1 MPSACGLAAAVV
13 WTALKMVHVPAPQG
27 RRRKLQRNTGALRGV
42 VKRGEGL
49 FWSGLYNAFLF
60 TAAIFAVPF
69 YGLKMLLT
77 GKYRKSLGPKFGLLS
92 PVIAPLMQ
100 GDPRIWVH
108 AVSVGEVT
116 AAAPIVTALRSR
128 FPGACIVLSTS
139 TETGQEMARKL
150 VTAATVHIYYPLD
163 IPCVVRKVLD
173 LVRPDVFIPVETE
186 LWPNFIRI
194 CRERGV
200 RIVMANGRI
209 SLRSFRRYR
218 ATRFF
223 WKETLSAVDE
233 AGVISQTDAERLAA
247 LGMPPSRIQVLGNAK
262 YDGLAARISPE
273 LEKEIAGRLGIEPG
287 EWVLIAGSTHE
298 GEESVILEVYRRLLE
313 HWPDFKLILIPRHIE
328 RGEAVAEIIRQAGF
342 ADVIR
347 MSEIRAGR
355 SRRGERVVLVDVIG
369 ELFKVYSLA
378 TVVFCGGSLVPK
390 GGQNLL
396 EAAAWGKVVF
406 HGPHMDDFRDEQVL
420 LEEAGAGITVLNG
433 EELFTGIRALLDD
446 PDLLRRKG
454 EAGRR
459 AVATNRGA
467 AVRYAAMIA
476 DVLRQIRE

>member
-1 MPSACGLAAAVV
+1 
-13 WTALKMVHVPAPQG
+13 
-27 RRRKLQRNTGALRGV
+27 
-42 VKRGEGL
+42 L
-49 FWSGLYNAFLF
+49 FWSGLYNTLLL
-60 TAAIFAVPF
+60 AAAVFAVPF
-69 YGLKMLLT
+69 YGARMLLT
-77 GKYRKSLGPKFGLLS
+77 GKYRRSLGPKFGCLS
-92 PVIAPLMQ
+92 PVVASLMQ
-100 GDPRIWVH
+100 GEPRIWVH

-150 VTAATVHIYYPLD
+150 ATDATVHIYYPLD
-163 IPCVVRKVLD
+163 IPCVVRKVID
-173 LVRPDVFIPVETE
+173 LVRPDVFVPVETE
-186 LWPNFIRI
+186 LWPNFIRL
-194 CRERGV
+194 CRARGA
-200 RIVMANGRI
+200 RILMVNGRI
-209 SLRSFRRYR
+209 SPRSYRRYR

-223 WKETLSAVDE
+223 WKEILATLDE

-262 YDGLAARISPE
+262 YDGLAARVFPE
-273 LEKEIAGRLGIEPG
+273 LELEIAGCLGIEPG
-287 EWVLIAGSTHE
+287 EGVLVAGSTHE

-313 HWPDFKLILIPRHIE
+313 HRPDFKLILIPRHIE
-328 RGEAVAEIIRQAGF
+328 RGDAVAELVHRAGF
-342 ADVIR
+342 SDAIR

-355 SRRGERVVLVDVIG
+355 SRSGERVVVVDVIG

-390 GGQNLL
+390 GGQNIL

-406 HGPHMDDFRDEQVL
+406 HGPHMEDFRDERVF
-420 LEEAGAGITVLNG
+420 LEEAGAGITIRDG
-433 EELFTGIRALLDD
+433 EDLYAGIRGLLDD

-459 AVATNRGA
+459 AVAANRGA
-467 AVRYAAMIA
+467 AGCYADLIA
-476 DVLRQIRE
+476 NMLRRTGCG